1 MATQKFS
8 PLTLVLIA
16 VALSSHISGQ
26 NTTGFR
32 PSENAFT
39 QQTLPSVTLG
49 KHPLTP
55 PGKPAP
61 DNSSSSGSTT

>member
-16 VALSSHISGQ
+16 VALISHISGQ
-26 NTTGFR
+26 NTTGFK

-39 QQTLPSVTLG
+39 QERQTTFTIAA
-49 KHPLTP
+49 HPLTP
-55 PGKPAP
+55 PEKPAP